1 MTTPR
6 RDLTEAVSAL
16 PNAVNPL
23 ALSLNENPFPPLPGV
38 RSALIESVDV
48 ANRYP
53 EFLPERLRALIAG
66 HIGVGEEQVVIGA
79 GATGVI
85 MQVLSAVDQSGGPN
99 GDDVADVR
107 RLSDLRP
114 DGAAGFGHRGAG
126 RARPPRPR
134 CHGRGGSQARVV
146 VVCRP
151 HNPTGT
157 VEPAADIELF
167 LQRVPSDTVVLL
179 DEAYVEFLAPEHR
192 VDALALVERFP
203 NVVVLRTFSKAYGLA
218 GLRIGYGF
226 CAPDLARSL
235 WTMQLPFGIGIT
247 GLVAVAASYDAE
259 SQLQQRIRMIASER
273 RYLRNRLHAMGVY
286 STDGHANFVY
296 LPANSRPWRQF
307 FEGSGLQIREL
318 RRRQRADHR
327 GEPSVH
333 PGGVVRA
340 GAIRV
345 ALNSGLL
352 GAGLRYEEAW
362 PQNRRPSRAREIRS
376 RLRAPTGNAPA
387 GVTSPTGWSRSH
399 R

>member
-1 MTTPR
+1 M
-6 RDLTEAVSAL
+6 
-16 PNAVNPL
+16 NPL

-38 RSALIESVDV
+38 RSALTESVDV

-66 HIGVGEEQVVIGA
+66 HVGVGEEQVVIGA

-85 MQVLSAVDQSGGPN
+85 MQVLSAVTSP
-99 GDDVADVR
+99 GDRMVMTSPTFDGYPIFAQMARLVSVTVALDEHGHH
-107 RLSDLRP
+107 DL
-114 DGAAGFGHRGAG
+114 DAMAEAAG
-126 RARPPRPR
+126 
-134 CHGRGGSQARVV
+134 QARVV

-192 VDALALVERFP
+192 IDAL
-203 NVVVLRTFSKAYGLA
+203 LA
-218 GLRIGYGF
+218 GRAVPQCGGAAHLFEGVRAGRTADRIRLLR
-226 CAPDLARSL
+226 ARSG
-235 WTMQLPFGIGIT
+235 QDACGRCSCRSVSASP

-307 FEGSGLQIREL
+307 FEGSGLQIRDYADGSV
-318 RRRQRADHR
+318 RITVGNRQSTRAVLSAL
-327 GEPSVH
+327 EPF
-333 PGGVVRA
+333 A
-340 GAIRV
+340 
-345 ALNSGLL
+345 
-352 GAGLRYEEAW
+352 
-362 PQNRRPSRAREIRS
+362 SR
-376 RLRAPTGNAPA
+376 
-387 GVTSPTGWSRSH
+387 
-399 R
+399 